1 MTDAT
6 AGPVPG
12 SSSTRC
18 RDAGD
23 DLLTMVPKLG
33 AMGYDG
39 VELYGGQLTGLD
51 PAEVL
56 DVLGAAGMT
65 VSSAHVG
72 LGPDGTVDEAELDRL
87 QAIGVDTVINPM
99 IPELPD
105 PGAVAATAE
114 QFAAAAAQLRHR
126 GVTFGYHNHFWEL
139 SRSTTAVLASCT
151 STSSSTRRSS
161 PRSTSTGRRSAAP
174 MPPRSSPSSATA
186 CASST

>member
-6 AGPVPG
+6 RPRAGVQLY
-12 SSSTRC
+12 TL

-56 DVLGAAGMT
+56 DVLGAAGME

-87 QAIGVDTVINPM
+87 QSDTGDGPVRH
-99 IPELPD
+99 
-105 PGAVAATAE
+105 GASRTPHRAHR
-114 QFAAAAAQLRHR
+114 RHR
-126 GVTFGYHNHFWEL
+126 Y
-139 SRSTTAVLASCT
+139 RYALACL
-151 STSSSTRRSS
+151 R
-161 PRSTSTGRRSAAP
+161 P
-174 MPPRSSPSSATA
+174 
-186 CASST
+186 